1 VDKNLLN
8 LCSALLDCKNY
19 KIIYLKTDPEIL
31 DISNKDL
38 AFFLEIYWSNKKFKI
53 SLNKS
58 NFGLIFSI
66 LKQAI
71 FKNKFKI
78 ITYNFKNYCSAYK
91 FFTKKDIEIE
101 SSIFDLKVIS
111 SILGQ
116 KINTPPDTFKDAYL
130 TFKSLTHNKWDE
142 IKELYTSIH
151 LPLTLKVIPSME
163 NFGILDYKEKKI
175 RKSYY
180 EIESQ
185 ENSRLSNF
193 SCFNSCFLPM
203 NMKKE
208 DKENYIPINQEEL
221 FVYFDYRNME
231 VSILENLTKDTA
243 LTKILTNYQ
252 DFYEG
257 LYKEIINPYD
267 FDKEKRKKMKNIF
280 LPHIYGAGEKLISE
294 KNNIKIETVKEITK
308 RIRDNF
314 KKTFSWLESYSNSY
328 NIYYKNNFGKVR
340 KIDEKYKSINFII
353 QSTSSVF
360 CLDKLI
366 DIYNVLNGKYI
377 NFYIHDGY
385 GFIINKKDIKE
396 KTKIIK
402 NILIEENKKFKGIHL
417 NVSCTYGR
425 DLNNMIEYN
434 FEEEEYEKNMQ

>member
-1 VDKNLLN
+1 MDKNLLN
-8 LCSALLDCKNY
+8 LCAALLDCKNY
-19 KIIYLKTDPEIL
+19 KIIYIKTDPEVL
-31 DISNKDL
+31 DISDKNL
-38 AFFLEIYWSNKKFKI
+38 SFFLEIYWSNKKFKI
-53 SLNKS
+53 NLNKS
-58 NFGLIFSI
+58 NFGLVFSI
-66 LKQAI
+66 IKQAI

-91 FFTKKDIEIE
+91 FFTNKDIEIE
-101 SSIFDLKVIS
+101 SLIFDLKIIS

-116 KINTPPDTFKDAYL
+116 KITRPPESFKEAYL
-130 TFKSLTHNKWDE
+130 LFKNLINNKWDG
-142 IKELYTSIH
+142 IKDLYSSIH
-151 LPLTLKVIPSME
+151 LPLLLKVIPGIE

-175 RKSYY
+175 KKSYY

-193 SCFNSCFLPM
+193 NYLSNCFLPM

-221 FVYFDYRNME
+221 FVYFDYKNME
-231 VSILENLTKDTA
+231 VSILENLTKDA
-243 LTKILTNYQ
+243 SLTKILTSYQ

-257 LYKEIINPYD
+257 LYREIVSPD
-267 FDKEKRKKMKNIF
+267 GFDKEKRKKMKNIF
-280 LPHIYGAGEKLISE
+280 LPYIYGAGENLISE
-294 KNNIKIETVKEITK
+294 KNNIKIEVVKEITK

-314 KKTFSWLESYSNSY
+314 KKTFNWLENYSNSY
-328 NIYYKNNFGKVR
+328 NVYYQNSFGKIR
-340 KIDEKYKSINFII
+340 KIEEKYKSINFII

-366 DIYNVLNGKYI
+366 DIYNILDGKNI

-396 KTKIIK
+396 KIKIIK
-402 NILIEENKKFKGIHL
+402 KILVEENKKFKGIHL

-434 FEEEEYEKNMQ
+434 FEEEYEKNMQ